1 MILCA
6 NPKLQYLAHKEEID
20 EAVKRVLEGD
30 RYILGD
36 EVAEFEKEF
45 AAFIETKTCIGVA
58 NGTDALHLALRAV
71 GVKYG
76 DEVITTAHTA
86 VATASAIV
94 LAGAI
99 PVFADIEEDYYT
111 IDPAKVREAI
121 TPKTRAIIAVHIYGQ
136 PCDMDALLT
145 IAKEYNIPLIE
156 DCAQAH
162 GAQYKGKKVGSI
174 GDVSC
179 FSFYPTKNLGA
190 IGDGGAVATNNDEI
204 AQKVRAL
211 REYGWI
217 GDKIS
222 YTIGFNSRL
231 DELQAAVLRV
241 KLRYLQEDTE
251 KRREIAEHYNQTLA
265 NVAQTPKIREN
276 CQHAYHLYVIQSKKR
291 DVLIETL
298 KKYAILPLI
307 HYPIPVHL
315 QEGFNSFSPKNGLPI
330 TEKLVGCIVSLPMYP
345 ELSFKERVYISDAL
359 NSQSS

>member
-6 NPKLQYLAHKEEID
+6 NPKLQYLAHKDEID
-20 EAVKRVLEGD
+20 EAIKRVLDGE

-36 EVAEFEKEF
+36 EVTEFEKEF

-76 DEVITTAHTA
+76 DEVITTSHTA

-111 IDPAKVREAI
+111 IDPVKVREAI
-121 TPKTRAIIAVHIYGQ
+121 TQKTKAIIAVHIYGQ
-136 PCDMDALLT
+136 PCDMDALLA
-145 IAKEYNIPLIE
+145 IAKEYDIPLIE

-162 GAQYKGKKVGSI
+162 GAEYKNKKVGSI

-231 DELQAAVLRV
+231 DELQAAILRV

-251 KRREIAEHYNQTLA
+251 KRRYIAEQYDKALVNLVQ
-265 NVAQTPKIREN
+265 VPKVREN
-276 CQHAYHLYVIQSKKR
+276 CKHAYHLYVIQANER
-291 DVLIETL
+291 DSLAEKMKTSGI
-298 KKYAILPLI
+298 IPLV
-307 HYPIPVHL
+307 HYPIAIHQ
-315 QEGFNSFSPKNGLPI
+315 QEGFKLFTPQNGLPT
-330 TEKLVGCIVSLPMYP
+330 TEKLINHILSLPMYP
-345 ELSFKERVYISDAL
+345 ELNEDEIHLIIKCV
-359 NSQSS
+359 NHT

>member
-6 NPKLQYLAHKEEID
+6 NPKLQYLAHKDEID
-20 EAVKRVLEGD
+20 GAIKKVLEGE

-36 EVAEFEKEF
+36 EVTEFEKEF
-45 AAFIETKTCIGVA
+45 AAFTDTKTCIGVA

-71 GVKYG
+71 GVCYG

-94 LAGAI
+94 LAGGI
-99 PVFADIEEDYYT
+99 PVFADIEEEYYT
-111 IDPAKVREAI
+111 IDPVKVREAI
-121 TPKTRAIIAVHIYGQ
+121 TPKTKAIIAVHIYGQ
-136 PCDMDALLT
+136 PCNMDALLS
-145 IAKEYNIPLIE
+145 IAKEYQIPLIE

-162 GAQYKGKKVGSI
+162 GAEYKGKKIGSI

-241 KLRYLQEDTE
+241 KLKYLQEDTQ
-251 KRREIAEHYNQTLA
+251 KRRAIADDYNKQLTSA
-265 NVAQTPKIREN
+265 VDTPKVRDN
-276 CQHAYHLYVIQSKKR
+276 CQHAYHLYVIQTKER
-291 DVLIETL
+291 DAFIETL
-298 KKYAILPLI
+298 KKADVFALI
-307 HYPIPVHL
+307 HYPVPVHL
-315 QEGFNSFSPKNGLPI
+315 QEGFKSFAPKSGLPV
-330 TEKLVGCIVSLPMYP
+330 TERIVHSIVSLPMYP
-345 ELSFKERVYISDAL
+345 ELSFKEISYTC
-359 NSQSS
+359 NIINN